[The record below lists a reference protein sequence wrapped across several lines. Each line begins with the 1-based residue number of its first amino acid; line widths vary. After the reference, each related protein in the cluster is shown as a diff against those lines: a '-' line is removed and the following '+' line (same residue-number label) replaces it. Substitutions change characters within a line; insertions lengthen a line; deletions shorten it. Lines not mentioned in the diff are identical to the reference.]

1 MPHTWVGS
9 DFINAVRSMFV
20 YESAPSGEYDSS
32 LVIGSALYEDWIDS
46 PEGMSVEN
54 LSTYYGELS
63 YSIKK
68 NKNSYTIKLY
78 GNLTLPAGGLVIK
91 NFPVDKVPSS
101 VTVNGTELTDFD
113 RNNIRVHKFPATI
126 EINY

>member
-20 YESAPSGEYDSS
+20 YENEYDSS
-32 LVIGSALYEDWIDS
+32 LVIGSALYKDWVDS
-46 PEGMSVEN
+46 PKGMSIEN
-54 LSTYYGELS
+54 LPTYYGELS

-68 NKNSYTIKLY
+68 NEDTYSVRLY
-78 GNLTLPAGGLVIK
+78 GNITLPPGGFVIK
-91 NFPVDKVPSS
+91 NFPVGKTPAS
-101 VTVNGTELTDFD
+101 VSVNGKLLGDFD
-113 RNNIRVHKFPATI
+113 KNNIRVHKFPATV